1 MIEIKREGNGKK
13 ENRRRPASS
22 LAPTVGILSSGYI
35 KFLPSLHCLSLVHQS
50 DHVSVCVFLFCLN
63 DCRSMFHVEEK
74 LVKTLSNGYPS
85 LIQSQ
90 FAQQKLC
97 NFSLVR
103 SLKKMASNL
112 PATINCQ

>member
-1 MIEIKREGNGKK
+1 MREIKSEGKWISELSQGQK
-13 ENRRRPASS
+13 EIGRLLASS

-50 DHVSVCVFLFCLN
+50 VHVSVCVFLFCLN

-74 LVKTLSNGYPS
+74 LVKTLSNVYPS

-90 FAQQKLC
+90 FA
-97 NFSLVR
+97 
-103 SLKKMASNL
+103 
-112 PATINCQ
+112 